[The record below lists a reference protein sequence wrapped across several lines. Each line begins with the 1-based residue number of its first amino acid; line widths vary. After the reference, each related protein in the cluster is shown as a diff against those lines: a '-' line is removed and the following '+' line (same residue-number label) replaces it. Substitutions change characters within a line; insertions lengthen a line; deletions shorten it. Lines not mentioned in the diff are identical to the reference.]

1 MWGGGGGGCFF
12 FNDTATTEIYT
23 LSLHDALPIW
33 EVQASVTSAPAAGQ
47 SVAAGGMGSINAE
60 PLSQLSNRLLMV
72 ETKSDRATSEL
83 VSKEHAVFLICCEF
97 VCDLFIGIG
106 GHVSQEQIEPQT

>member
-1 MWGGGGGGCFF
+1 MYKLL
-12 FNDTATTEIYT
+12 ELIR
-23 LSLHDALPIW
+23 
-33 EVQASVTSAPAAGQ
+33 EVQTSVTSSAPAAGQ

-60 PLSQLSNRLLMV
+60 TLSQLSSRLLMV